1 MLKKGKSADSE
12 GWTYELVMNAGKD
25 LEESIFR
32 MINIVVGNSIVPD
45 EWNKM
50 IIKPIDKT
58 NGWLDMNKKRG
69 LFITNIISKI
79 VEKLIFSRRDKEIRE
94 GISKFQCGGI
104 KNRGTQ
110 DNIFMLNY
118 MIKEYKKERKDL
130 YLLFADI
137 EKYFAN
143 LWLKDCIV
151 ELSDCKVPVEELMYI
166 YKMNEKVK
174 VKVETPVGKT
184 EEFELFEIVKQG
196 TVGGNKLCGTLT
208 DRINRMG
215 HY

>member
-1 MLKKGKSADSE
+1 MVKMLKKGKSADSE

-110 DNIFMLNY
+110 DNLFMLNY
-118 MIKEYKKERKDL
+118 MIKE
-130 YLLFADI
+130 
-137 EKYFAN
+137 
-143 LWLKDCIV
+143 
-151 ELSDCKVPVEELMYI
+151 
-166 YKMNEKVK
+166 
-174 VKVETPVGKT
+174 
-184 EEFELFEIVKQG
+184 
-196 TVGGNKLCGTLT
+196 
-208 DRINRMG
+208 
-215 HY
+215 